1 VPTSR
6 FGVNRLVGSAACWLL
21 LLHAVCT
28 HAAAAQAAS
37 DVAAAAPFSLAWK
50 GVRDTARMSA
60 VLLAAAAVALRL
72 SGSTQPPLAA
82 LGGAGAVAPPQSL
95 DFGDRAPPAQRPP
108 ASTAGRGVSCG
119 LRAVCYELLPA
130 HFANSTNLQNRPA
143 PYTGKPAVIDA
154 PASRVPQSSA
164 LLDFDVLWRCC
175 AGEYGRFYVFA
186 CRQGSTLQPTKH
198 KGDLEA
204 FEKAWITKD
213 SWQSAQGY
221 ATKYPSKAVT
231 GCASKWA
238 STTGVGATQNHLVII
253 LTDLGWGAL
262 GSADMGGVALHTAT
276 PTVLPDPT
284 TKMLL
289 GRQELGALQALVGP
303 TPIAREAKMAGV
315 CSGYV

>member
-1 VPTSR
+1 
-6 FGVNRLVGSAACWLL
+6 
-21 LLHAVCT
+21 
-28 HAAAAQAAS
+28 
-37 DVAAAAPFSLAWK
+37 
-50 GVRDTARMSA
+50 M
-60 VLLAAAAVALRL
+60 
-72 SGSTQPPLAA
+72 
-82 LGGAGAVAPPQSL
+82 
-95 DFGDRAPPAQRPP
+95 
-108 ASTAGRGVSCG
+108 
-119 LRAVCYELLPA
+119 
-130 HFANSTNLQNRPA
+130 
-143 PYTGKPAVIDA
+143 
-154 PASRVPQSSA
+154 
-164 LLDFDVLWRCC
+164 
-175 AGEYGRFYVFA
+175 FA

-231 GCASKWA
+231 GCASRWA

-289 GRQELGALQALVGP
+289 GRQELGALQALVGLF
-303 TPIAREAKMAGV
+303 TPSLLPQLLFATRESVPWLSSGTVWLTGCARV
-315 CSGYV
+315 